1 MEQELEEA
9 RQTPLLARTVRTP
22 RTGPT
27 GPPTPG
33 TPIEDEADEF
43 EEIECGRVEAVCRC
57 CGACQGGPQ
66 HDAAAAN
73 RCVMRLLAW
82 LLMNVCVYVGQRAAV
97 AAGLPSDGIDP
108 TGKRATFILE
118 SVQMLILH
126 TCVTAIFAHVLAPER
141 RLLTRWTAN
150 AGFFVVASV
159 TGIVFS
165 ALSDLTPLETSLS
178 SRGGESATYV
188 VSMCVVVFFILL
200 GLWFHV
206 WYARR
211 SSTKLGVVPYLMP
224 RLAVVLAYAAYIVIL
239 DFNDDAWEVHH
250 YLIAWIGTL
259 FCAFD
264 HPASVVCLAITTGIF
279 VQGLAAYGPAEIF
292 DRRAEYVDVTASGPG

>member
-1 MEQELEEA
+1 MEHSPEDTRRA
-9 RQTPLLARTVRTP
+9 PLLTEA
-22 RTGPT
+22 
-27 GPPTPG
+27 PPSPMHDA
-33 TPIEDEADEF
+33 EEM

-73 RCVMRLLAW
+73 QGVVRLLAW
-82 LLMNVCVYVGQRAAV
+82 VAMNVLVYVGQRLAV

-108 TGKRATFILE
+108 AGRRATFILA
-118 SVQMLILH
+118 SVQMLVLH
-126 TCVTAIFAHVLAPER
+126 ACGTAIFAHVLAPER

-150 AGFFVVASV
+150 LGFFVVASV

-165 ALSDLTPLETSLS
+165 ALSDLTQLETSLS
-178 SRGGESATYV
+178 SRGGHSAAYV
-188 VSMCVVVFFILL
+188 VVMCIVAFFILL

-211 SSTKLGVVPYLMP
+211 SSTKLGVVPYLAP
-224 RLAVVLAYAAYIVIL
+224 RLAVVCAYAAYIIIL
-239 DFNDDAWEVHH
+239 DFNNDAWELHH

-279 VQGLAAYGPAEIF
+279 IQGLAAYGPAEIS
-292 DRRAEYVDVTASGPG
+292 DRRAEYVDWSPNGPT

>member
-1 MEQELEEA
+1 MEQSPEETRRA
-9 RQTPLLARTVRTP
+9 PLLTEA
-22 RTGPT
+22 
-27 GPPTPG
+27 PPSPMHDA
-33 TPIEDEADEF
+33 EEM

-73 RCVMRLLAW
+73 KCVTRLLAW
-82 LLMNVCVYVGQRAAV
+82 VAMNVLVYVGQRLAV

-108 TGKRATFILE
+108 AGRRATFILA
-118 SVQMLILH
+118 SVQMLVLH
-126 TCVTAIFAHVLAPER
+126 ACGTAIFAHVLAPER

-150 AGFFVVASV
+150 VGFFVVASV

-165 ALSDLTPLETSLS
+165 LLSDLTQLETSLS
-178 SRGGESATYV
+178 SRGGRSAAYV
-188 VSMCVVVFFILL
+188 VVMCIVAFFILL

-206 WYARR
+206 WYAKR
-211 SSTKLGVVPYLMP
+211 SSTKLGVVPYLAP
-224 RLAVVLAYAAYIVIL
+224 RLAVVCAYAAYIIIL
-239 DFNDDAWEVHH
+239 DVNNDAWELHH

-279 VQGLAAYGPAEIF
+279 VQGLAAYGPAEIS
-292 DRRAEYVDVTASGPG
+292 DRRAEYVDWSPNGPT

>member
-1 MEQELEEA
+1 MEQSPEETRRA
-9 RQTPLLARTVRTP
+9 PLLSEA
-22 RTGPT
+22 
-27 GPPTPG
+27 PPSPMHDA
-33 TPIEDEADEF
+33 EEM
-43 EEIECGRVEAVCRC
+43 EEIECGKVEAVCRC

-66 HDAAAAN
+66 HDVAAAN
-73 RCVMRLLAW
+73 KCVTRLLAW
-82 LLMNVCVYVGQRAAV
+82 IAMNLLVYAGQRAMV

-108 TGKRATFILE
+108 TGRRATFILE

-126 TCVTAIFAHVLAPER
+126 ACGTAIFAHVLAPER

-159 TGIVFS
+159 TGCVFS
-165 ALSDLTPLETSLS
+165 LLSDLTPLETSLS
-178 SRGGESATYV
+178 SRGGEGAAYIA
-188 VSMCVVVFFILL
+188 VSCAVAFFILL

-211 SSTKLGVVPYLMP
+211 SSTKLGVVPYLAP
-224 RLAVVLAYAAYIVIL
+224 RLAVVGAYAAYIIVL
-239 DFNDDAWEVHH
+239 DVNNDAWELHH

-279 VQGLAAYGPAEIF
+279 VQGLAAYGPAEIS
-292 DRRAEYVDVTASGPG
+292 DRRAEYVDWSPNGPG

>member
-1 MEQELEEA
+1 MEHSPDETRRA
-9 RQTPLLARTVRTP
+9 PLLTEA
-22 RTGPT
+22 
-27 GPPTPG
+27 PPSPMHDA
-33 TPIEDEADEF
+33 EEM

-73 RCVMRLLAW
+73 KQTMRLLAW
-82 LLMNVCVYVGQRAAV
+82 VAMNVLVYVGQRLAV

-108 TGKRATFILE
+108 AGRRATFILA
-118 SVQMLILH
+118 SVQMLVLH
-126 TCVTAIFAHVLAPER
+126 ACGTAIFAHVLAPER

-150 AGFFVVASV
+150 VGFFVVASI
-159 TGIVFS
+159 TGVVFS
-165 ALSDLTPLETSLS
+165 ALSDLTQLETSVS
-178 SRGGESATYV
+178 SKGGQSAAYIV
-188 VSMCVVVFFILL
+188 VCIVAFFILL

-211 SSTKLGVVPYLMP
+211 STTKLGVVPYLAP
-224 RLAVVLAYAAYIVIL
+224 RLAVVCAYAAYIIIL
-239 DFNDDAWEVHH
+239 DFNNDAWELHH

-279 VQGLAAYGPAEIF
+279 VQGLAAYGPAEIS
-292 DRRAEYVDVTASGPG
+292 DRRAEYVDWTPSGPT

>member
-1 MEQELEEA
+1 MEHSPEETRRA
-9 RQTPLLARTVRTP
+9 PLLSEA
-22 RTGPT
+22 
-27 GPPTPG
+27 PPSPMHDA
-33 TPIEDEADEF
+33 EEM

-73 RCVMRLLAW
+73 QGVVRLLAW
-82 LLMNVCVYVGQRAAV
+82 VAMNVLVYVGQRLAV

-108 TGKRATFILE
+108 AGRRATFILA
-118 SVQMLILH
+118 SVQMLVLH
-126 TCVTAIFAHVLAPER
+126 ACGTAIFAHVLAPER

-150 AGFFVVASV
+150 LGFFVVASV

-165 ALSDLTPLETSLS
+165 ALSDLTQLETSLS
-178 SRGGESATYV
+178 SRGGHSAAYV
-188 VSMCVVVFFILL
+188 VVMCIVAFFILL

-211 SSTKLGVVPYLMP
+211 STTKLGVVPYLAP
-224 RLAVVLAYAAYIVIL
+224 RLAVVGAYAAYIIIL
-239 DFNDDAWEVHH
+239 DVNNDAWELHH

-279 VQGLAAYGPAEIF
+279 VQGLAAYGPAEIS
-292 DRRAEYVDVTASGPG
+292 DRRAEYVDWSPNDGPT